1 MRFTIQY
8 LYFVKPSAETEKN
21 VERAV
26 TSGIRDADDTLT
38 SDPREDA
45 IAVGHRH
52 QAAILAFF
60 CSHKIS
66 KAASE
71 CCKIISKN
79 AAPAPMM
86 KQSSCRAG
94 YRR

>member
-26 TSGIRDADDTLT
+26 T

-66 KAASE
+66 EAASE